1 MKEIRLH
8 GRGGLGC
15 VKAAE
20 VLVYA
25 AVKDGKYGNSIP
37 FFGFERQGA
46 PVTAFLKISDKPIR
60 AKNRV
65 SEPDIVVVLDPTIMN
80 AVNVFEGIKDNGTLI
95 LNSKQDIKDIKI
107 PESVKTVA
115 VVDATTISLEILGK
129 SITNTVMLGAFCKV
143 TGLADLSLVSEKVEE
158 LWGKKNV
165 ETLKKGFEA
174 VQVYDLQFEKRG

>member
-8 GRGGLGC
+8 GRGGLGS

-25 AVKDGKYGNSIP
+25 AVKEGKYGNSIP

-46 PVTAFLKISDKPIR
+46 PVTAFLKISDTPIR

-65 SEPDIVVVLDPTIMN
+65 NNPDIVMVLDPTIMN
-80 AVNVFEGIKDNGTLI
+80 AVDVFEGMKENSTLVLNTKQNINEIKVPNA
-95 LNSKQDIKDIKI
+95 
-107 PESVKTVA
+107 VKTVA
-115 VVDATTISLEILGK
+115 LIDATAIALDILGK
-129 SITNTVMLGAFCKV
+129 SITNTVMLGAFCRV
-143 TGLADLSLVSEKVEE
+143 TGLVDLEFVSEKVEE

-165 ETLKKGFEA
+165 KAMEEGFESA
-174 VQVYDLQFEKRG
+174 NVYNL